1 MKNID
6 SDYLVIGCGAVSMAF
21 VDTLMDEK
29 PDATF
34 AIIDRLHMPGGHWN
48 HAYPFV
54 RLHQPSALYGVA
66 TVPLGNDLSL
76 IHISEPTDQ
85 RGSRMPSSA

>member
-34 AIIDRLHMPGGHWN
+34 TIIDRLHMPGGHWTM
-48 HAYPFV
+48 PI
-54 RLHQPSALYGVA
+54 RLSGCISHLRF
-66 TVPLGNDLSL
+66 TVW
-76 IHISEPTDQ
+76 
-85 RGSRMPSSA
+85 RRSRWGMIG